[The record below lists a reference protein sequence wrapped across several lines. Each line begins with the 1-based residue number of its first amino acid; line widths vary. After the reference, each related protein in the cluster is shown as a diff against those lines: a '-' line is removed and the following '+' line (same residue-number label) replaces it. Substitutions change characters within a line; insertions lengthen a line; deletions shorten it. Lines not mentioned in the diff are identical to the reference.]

1 MGAAALEDEIPKA
14 ASEALPIFV
23 HGGWEV
29 VEAKTALEALPKFPW
44 FSLTQLVLLFCEGR
58 CSFAG

>member
-14 ASEALPIFV
+14 VPEALPIFV
-23 HGGWEV
+23 NGGWEV
-29 VEAKTALEALPKFPW
+29 GEAKTALEALPRFPW
-44 FSLTQLVLLFCEGR
+44 FRLTQLVLLFCQER